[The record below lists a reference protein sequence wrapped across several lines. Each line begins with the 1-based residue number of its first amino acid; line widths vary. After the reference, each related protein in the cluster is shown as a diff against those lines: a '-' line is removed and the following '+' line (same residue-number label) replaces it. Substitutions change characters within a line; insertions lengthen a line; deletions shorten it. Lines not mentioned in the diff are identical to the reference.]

1 MPERVTV
8 ARPELTT
15 KQLNFLARKL
25 GCFAKHSLLD
35 ICSDG
40 SWITEI
46 SRRGGTIQAITD
58 RADAEVAGLI
68 MFGSPAASIQQE
80 VHSVHRVL
88 IRDHQVFDGN
98 AVNPETTIALA
109 NLLSCLGKRG
119 RLVIPL
125 AELGGEEQ
133 QLWQVRLAGFP
144 GRISTRTY
152 KTGLLDYLNL
162 SFLLRGIHQISVLEF
177 AIDRKL
183 NSRLEWHRLAREA
196 VMQRQAASSAAA

>member
-1 MPERVTV
+1 MPDRVTV

-25 GCFAKHSLLD
+25 GCFAKHTLLD
-35 ICSDG
+35 VCTDG
-40 SWITEI
+40 SWISAI
-46 SRRGGTIQAITD
+46 SRRGGTIRAITD

-68 MFGSPAASIQQE
+68 TFGSPAASIQQE

-88 IRDHQVFDGN
+88 IRDHQVFDGDE
-98 AVNPETTIALA
+98 ANPETTIALA

-125 AELGGEEQ
+125 AELGGREQ
-133 QLWQVRLAGFP
+133 RVWQERLAGFP
-144 GRISTRTY
+144 GRISIRTY
-152 KTGLLDYLNL
+152 KTGLFDYLNL
-162 SFLLRGIHQISVLEF
+162 TFLLRGVHQISVLEF
-177 AIDRKL
+177 TVDRKL

-196 VMQRQAASSAAA
+196 VMQRLAAASAAA